1 MRHTA
6 YPGYVTAIDWLIVAF
21 TALLAFYG
29 YLQGFI
35 VGALSLLGFAIGAF
49 VGARVGPLLLPAGSH
64 SQYAPLFGLLGAL
77 LAGGVLA
84 SGFEGVAV
92 RARSILRLPGLRTID
107 GLLGAALTACIGLGI
122 AWIVGSVAIETTG
135 SPSLRNNLQSSAI
148 LKELDRL
155 LPPSGPIL
163 HALSRFD
170 PLPAVNGPAA
180 NVPAPTRG
188 ILAAA
193 GVRAARASVVR
204 LLGTACGLGIEGS
217 GWVAA
222 PGLVVTNA
230 HVVAGESD
238 TVAQV
243 GGYPP
248 DLPAT
253 IVAFD
258 AHDDIAVLRVPGLNA
273 RPLALASS
281 ARSGTSAAIL
291 GYPQDGPFNAQPGR
305 IGPTEPIHTD
315 DAYGDG
321 PIVRS
326 ITPLRGL
333 VRPGNSGGP
342 LVDSAGRVLATVF
355 AAITGGP
362 GHGGFAIPNALV
374 RTELA
379 AAQTARHAIVTNR
392 CAA

>member
-1 MRHTA
+1 
-6 YPGYVTAIDWLIVAF
+6 VTAIDWLIVAF

-49 VGARVGPLLLPAGSH
+49 VGARLGPLLLPAGSH

-84 SGFEGVAV
+84 SGFEGVGV

-122 AWIVGSVAIETTG
+122 AWIVGAVALESTG
-135 SPSLRNNLQSSAI
+135 SSGLRSGLERSAI
-148 LKELDRL
+148 LSELDQL

-163 HALSRFD
+163 HALARFD

-193 GVRAARASVVR
+193 GVRAARSSVVR

-222 PGLVVTNA
+222 PDLVVTNA

-238 TVAQV
+238 TVVQV
-243 GGYPP
+243 GGDPP

-258 AHDDIAVLRVPGLNA
+258 AHDDIAVLRVPGLSA

-281 ARSGTSAAIL
+281 VRSGTSAAIL

-305 IGPTEPIHTD
+305 LGPTEPIHTD

-342 LVDSAGRVLATVF
+342 LVDSSGRVLATVF
-355 AAITGGP
+355 AAITGGA
-362 GHGGFAIPNALV
+362 GQGGFAIPNTLV

-379 AAQTARHAIVTNR
+379 AAQRARHGIVTNR